1 VSDVSRVNVSR
12 KIEAAPG
19 FTEVAEIAVQGQ
31 AVSGIAVSPDGAR
44 LMVTHYGDDSFSL
57 IDTANYAVAQTVIDI
72 EEPFAIAMSDT
83 SAGRAY
89 VSSASAAY
97 DSILAFDTDANRVVA
112 SYPLAYS
119 VTDLAVSPDG
129 RHVYASRAAVN
140 AADVAVVDTWTGDD
154 DAISIATTA
163 GTTTTECVRVS
174 PDGRRLYVA
183 VNGASTAELVV
194 IDTRQH
200 RVLNTVEIGSPIRDI
215 ALSPD
220 GATAYVGSCAPDFGT
235 VLDVLDIR
243 DTRTAAVTNTYKFGD
258 IAGLLAQLMIS
269 RDGERAY
276 LVGDQSVTVLSTSTR
291 DVIGGIAIDG
301 QPSCAIESP
310 DGRRLYI
317 ADYAGTVTVLAIA
330 SATAPV
336 DAHTS
341 DDEPTV
347 AHQRAFPDL
356 LAPEPTLA

>member
-1 VSDVSRVNVSR
+1 VSDASRTNEPR
-12 KIEAAPG
+12 EIEAAPG
-19 FTEVAEIAVQGQ
+19 FTKVAEIAIERG

-44 LMVTHYGDDSFSL
+44 LMVTHYRDDSFSL
-57 IDTANYAVAQTVIDI
+57 IDTANCAVAQTVIDVD
-72 EEPFAIAMSDT
+72 EPFAIAMSET
-83 SAGRAY
+83 PAGRAY

-119 VTDLAVSPDG
+119 VTDVAVSPDG

-140 AADVAVVDTWTGDD
+140 GADVAVVDTWTGDD

-163 GTTTTECVRVS
+163 GTTPECVRVS
-174 PDGRRLYVA
+174 PDGRLLYVA
-183 VNGASTAELVV
+183 ANGASTAQLVV
-194 IDTRQH
+194 IDTRQR

-235 VLDVLDIR
+235 VLDVVDIR

-258 IAGLLAQLMIS
+258 IAGLLTQLTVG
-269 RDGERAY
+269 RDGEHAY
-276 LVGDQSVTVLSTSTR
+276 LVGDQSVTVLSTSTQ
-291 DVIGGIAIDG
+291 DVIGSVAIDG

-310 DGRRLYI
+310 DGSRLYI
-317 ADYAGTVTVLAIA
+317 ADYAGTVTVLEIA

-336 DAHTS
+336 DGLTS
-341 DDEPTV
+341 NDEPTV
-347 AHQRAFPDL
+347 AHQWPFPDL
-356 LAPEPTLA
+356 LALEPTLA

>member
-1 VSDVSRVNVSR
+1 M
-12 KIEAAPG
+12 IA
-19 FTEVAEIAVQGQ
+19 AEIATQRG

-44 LMVTHYGDDSFSL
+44 LMVTHHGDDSFSL
-57 IDTANYAVAQTVIDI
+57 IDTANCAVAQTVIDVD
-72 EEPFAIAMSDT
+72 EPFAIAMSDT

-89 VSSASAAY
+89 VSSVSAAH

-112 SYPLAYS
+112 THPLAYS
-119 VTDLAVSPDG
+119 VTDLSVSPDG

-140 AADVAVVDTWTGDD
+140 GADVAVVDTWTGDD

-163 GTTTTECVRVS
+163 GTTPECVRVS
-174 PDGRRLYVA
+174 PDGRLLYVA
-183 VNGASTAELVV
+183 ANGASTAQLVV
-194 IDTRQH
+194 IDTRQR

-235 VLDVLDIR
+235 VLDVVDIR
-243 DTRTAAVTNTYKFGD
+243 DTGTAAVTNTYKFGD
-258 IAGLLAQLMIS
+258 IAGLLAQLTVS

-276 LVGDQSVTVLSTSTR
+276 LVGDQSVTVLSTSTQ
-291 DVIGGIAIDG
+291 DVIGGVAIDG

-310 DGRRLYI
+310 DGSRLYI

-330 SATAPV
+330 SATAPL
-336 DAHTS
+336 DALTS
-341 DDEPTV
+341 NDEPTV
-347 AHQRAFPDL
+347 AHQWPFPDL
-356 LAPEPTLA
+356 LALEPTLA

>member
-1 VSDVSRVNVSR
+1 MSDASRTNEPREV
-12 KIEAAPG
+12 EAAPG
-19 FTEVAEIAVQGQ
+19 FTKVAEIAIEGG

-57 IDTANYAVAQTVIDI
+57 IDTANCAVAQTVIDI
-72 EEPFAIAMSDT
+72 AEPFAIAMSET

-119 VTDLAVSPDG
+119 VTDLAVSPNG

-140 AADVAVVDTWTGDD
+140 GADVAIVDTWTADD
-154 DAISIATTA
+154 DAIRIATTA
-163 GTTTTECVRVS
+163 STTECVRVS

-200 RVLNTVEIGSPIRDI
+200 RVLNTIEIGSPIRDI
-215 ALSPD
+215 AISPD

-258 IAGLLAQLMIS
+258 IAGLLAQLTVS
-269 RDGERAY
+269 RDGERTY
-276 LVGDQSVTVLSTSTR
+276 LIGDQSVTVLSTSTQ
-291 DVIGGIAIDG
+291 DVLGGIAVDG
-301 QPSCAIESP
+301 QPACAIESP
-310 DGRRLYI
+310 DGSRLYI

-330 SATAPV
+330 SATAPL
-336 DAHTS
+336 DALTS
-341 DDEPTV
+341 NDEPTV
-347 AHQRAFPDL
+347 AHRWSFPDL
-356 LAPEPTLA
+356 RALEPTLA